1 MPLNVSQIVDRQIK
15 EWDHKTSMIT
25 SGEKTPPYYPII
37 TISREF
43 GALGAALAER
53 LEELS
58 GFDIWNRE
66 LLGAIA
72 EDLGSDQKLLETL
85 DERRKQ
91 DIEDVASAFIGKV
104 HTNVSYLRS
113 LIKVVKTIEEHGRG
127 IIVGRGANYICKTH
141 NNLNIRLVR
150 PFKSRVEH
158 IAEKHD
164 IPVSEARE
172 LVKKKDNE
180 REEFINRFFYKD
192 VTNASDYDLTIN
204 TDTFSLE
211 HIEIMVADAYKV
223 KTGQSML
230 KVKSKSA

>member
-1 MPLNVSQIVDRQIK
+1 MPMTVSQIVDKQIK
-15 EWDHKTSMIT
+15 QWDRIDSMVTSAKK
-25 SGEKTPPYYPII
+25 SVPFFPLI

-43 GALGAALAER
+43 GALGAALAEQ
-53 LEELS
+53 LGKTT
-58 GFDIWNRE
+58 GFNVWDRE

-113 LIKVVKTIEEHGRG
+113 LIRVVKTIEEHGRG
-127 IIVGRGANYICKTH
+127 IIVGRGANYICETH

-150 PFKSRVEH
+150 PFSSRVEH
-158 IAEKHD
+158 VANKLEKPIA
-164 IPVSEARE
+164 EARE
-172 LVKKKDNE
+172 IVREKDEE
-180 REEFINRFFYKD
+180 RKEFINRFFYKD
-192 VTNASDYDLTIN
+192 LTNASDYDLIIN

-211 HIEIMVADAYKV
+211 EAETMVADAYKI
-223 KTGQSML
+223 KTGHSIL
-230 KVKSKSA
+230 EAASN

>member
-1 MPLNVSQIVDRQIK
+1 MPMKVSQIVDRQIK

-25 SGEKTPPYYPII
+25 SEEKAPPFYPLI

-53 LEELS
+53 LGELS

-158 IAEKHD
+158 ITEKHN
-164 IPVSEARE
+164 IPVSKARD
-172 LVKKKDNE
+172 LVKKKDEE
-180 REEFINRFFYKD
+180 RKEFISRFFYKD

-204 TDTFSLE
+204 TDTFNFE
-211 HIEIMVADAYKV
+211 HIELMVTDAYKV

-230 KVKSKSA
+230 RAKSKSA

>member
-1 MPLNVSQIVDRQIK
+1 MPMNVSQIVDRQIK
-15 EWDHKTSMIT
+15 EWDHRTSMVT
-25 SGEKTPPYYPII
+25 SGEKKPPFYPLV
-37 TISREF
+37 TISREY

-53 LEELS
+53 LGKLS
-58 GFDIWNRE
+58 GFEVWDRE

-72 EDLGSDQKLLETL
+72 DDLGSDQKLLETL

-113 LIKVVKTIEEHGRG
+113 LIKVVKTIEEYGRG
-127 IIVGRGANYICKTH
+127 IIVGRGANYICESK
-141 NNLNIRLVR
+141 NNLSIRLVR

-158 IAEKHD
+158 VADRHK

-172 LVKKKDNE
+172 MVRKKDKE
-180 REEFINRFFYKD
+180 REEFISRFFYKD
-192 VTNASDYDLTIN
+192 LTNASDYDLTIN